1 MGDFRKIEFRAF
13 YRTGEDDL
21 VSDFYIPAL
30 SAATYYDRSS
40 GYFSASALRV
50 LAKGLQ
56 EFLICQGKIRMVI
69 SPQLSQKDQ
78 EAIKRGIEDRTI
90 QKIAEEKLLAILQDA
105 EKNESQAITLLAALV
120 ATEKLEFRVAIP
132 INEFGGGIYHE
143 KFGLFGDPEGDWIAF
158 TGSPNETA
166 GGLIK
171 KLESIAVF
179 RRLFGDEVERITE
192 LRKRFQNLWANKTN
206 GALIMD
212 FPTAVRERLL
222 ENKPENIT
230 NFIQQFSSKNEF
242 ELRPYQNDAIQAWSD
257 SGFSGIWSMATGTGK
272 TITALRAISKRV
284 KIKGTV
290 IIIVPSKDLVE
301 QWAEVIKRQTPSAS
315 IVTCY
320 SGNPRWR
327 KFAAKCTLQR
337 HLPPNDRKTCYLIT
351 TGSTAVSDDF
361 RKIIRPIPND
371 DIVLVADEVHRFGS
385 RSWQN
390 IFSIPAGLGKLG
402 LSATPIRQW
411 DQQGTNAIFNYFG
424 GIIFEYTLSKAMED
438 GWLCPYEYHPKLV
451 GMDID
456 ERLEYNYISNK
467 IGKLLASLAYKYKL
481 GSPNFQKILRR
492 AREDGDMRLCA
503 ASAQNGKMASML

>member
-1 MGDFRKIEFRAF
+1 
-13 YRTGEDDL
+13 
-21 VSDFYIPAL
+21 
-30 SAATYYDRSS
+30 
-40 GYFSASALRV
+40 
-50 LAKGLQ
+50 
-56 EFLICQGKIRMVI
+56 
-69 SPQLSQKDQ
+69 
-78 EAIKRGIEDRTI
+78 
-90 QKIAEEKLLAILQDA
+90 
-105 EKNESQAITLLAALV
+105 
-120 ATEKLEFRVAIP
+120 
-132 INEFGGGIYHE
+132 
-143 KFGLFGDPEGDWIAF
+143 
-158 TGSPNETA
+158 
-166 GGLIK
+166 
-171 KLESIAVF
+171 
-179 RRLFGDEVERITE
+179 
-192 LRKRFQNLWANKTN
+192 
-206 GALIMD
+206 
-212 FPTAVRERLL
+212 
-222 ENKPENIT
+222 
-230 NFIQQFSSKNEF
+230 
-242 ELRPYQNDAIQAWSD
+242 
-257 SGFSGIWSMATGTGK
+257 MATGTGK

-385 RSWQN
+385 RSWQK

-481 GSPNFQKILRR
+481 N
-492 AREDGDMRLCA
+492 
-503 ASAQNGKMASML
+503 